1 MTAVPLL
8 LQPQRRAQW
17 RALFDTVALGLPAAL
32 VVGVLGW
39 RVAGWGLAILL
50 ALLTLAA
57 VVGLGVW
64 RARRLDQSWLIRSL
78 DARLAAFED
87 SAALL
92 FADVRALDGFR
103 ALQRRRL
110 EARAGEAASL
120 DLNPPWSRRSI
131 AVAWARLTNSSLR
144 CWWRAAML
152 LSASSMRPSLLL
164 TEMPGCIPTDPP
176 DPAQHLSPPPS
187 SSCPS
192 RTLGPRTAHR
202 YRCIGAA
209 G

>member
-110 EARAGEAASL
+110 EARAGEAA
-120 DLNPPWSRRSI
+120 
-131 AVAWARLTNSSLR
+131 
-144 CWWRAAML
+144 
-152 LSASSMRPSLLL
+152 
-164 TEMPGCIPTDPP
+164 
-176 DPAQHLSPPPS
+176 
-187 SSCPS
+187 
-192 RTLGPRTAHR
+192 
-202 YRCIGAA
+202 
-209 G
+209 